1 MIAASA
7 APRSLQRQRHP
18 TTRARDGVPGQL
30 IEWAIAELGGIDLL
44 VNNVAGTAGP
54 YPGGFLSVSDEDWR
68 HTLDLT
74 LFSAI
79 RATRAA
85 LPGLIEREG
94 HIVNIASVNARRPV
108 PHLAD
113 ISAAKAALVNL
124 GKTLAEEFGPR
135 GVRVNTISPGPV
147 RTAVWTEPGGT
158 GDTLARRAGVSREEL
173 LDGLPA
179 TLGMSTGRIT
189 EPAEVAA
196 LVVFLASGKAP
207 NINGS
212 DLVIDGGLRK
222 EL

>member
-1 MIAASA
+1 M
-7 APRSLQRQRHP
+7 
-18 TTRARDGVPGQL
+18 
-30 IEWAIAELGGIDLL
+30 EWAIAELGGIDLL